1 MILEPQQAPVLL
13 VGKPKG
19 GVFFCNGLMEL
30 RAFQLLGKPFRF
42 LWKPAPSVLDK
53 AGKITGFFGSIT
65 KIVTKVPKFF
75 CQLQPLI
82 SFGLGKLY
90 IGRKLTGFQQLANT
104 LRRALPGNN
113 LCGFIISGGFSM
125 REMDSVLAVP
135 DCDTACIGGK
145 TVAAMIEGLQGG
157 GYFRDRLLLF
167 KFSCH
172 ALPQTVGIA
181 AQPQHM
187 VDVLLGKRKSRGRFH
202 ILCFINI
209 LNLFRFGKKQV

>member
-82 SFGLGKLY
+82 SFGLGLSW
-90 IGRKLTGFQQLANT
+90 GLTLGQVQVWVKVQ
-104 LRRALPGNN
+104 LPGTWA
-113 LCGFIISGGFSM
+113 
-125 REMDSVLAVP
+125 R
-135 DCDTACIGGK
+135 GK
-145 TVAAMIEGLQGG
+145 EARMPSKGL
-157 GYFRDRLLLF
+157 
-167 KFSCH
+167 
-172 ALPQTVGIA
+172 V
-181 AQPQHM
+181 
-187 VDVLLGKRKSRGRFH
+187 
-202 ILCFINI
+202 
-209 LNLFRFGKKQV
+209 